1 VGQGFGLGVAVTL
14 FMKPFSNDGTL
25 SRARL
30 IGGSLAATA
39 ALGFPNI
46 ARAQSSTVRII
57 TYPTAVG
64 ALPLYA
70 VDKGFFKDAGIA
82 AEFPTMNSGAAILS
96 AVAGGSAEIGNA
108 NVGTVATAI
117 GKGLPFSVVADAAL
131 YTTKNPVTV
140 LITGQSAP
148 YQKAADLN
156 GKTLGVNGLGGL
168 MHAGLMAW
176 LDKNGGD
183 SKSVKFVELGFSV
196 MGPALEAGRVDATF
210 ISEPQLTAAK
220 ASKARVLA
228 KAFDAVGSQFSL
240 SAYTAS
246 KTWLASNPA
255 LAHSFRSVIERT
267 AKWAN
272 ENGHEAETLLA
283 QYMKIDPSVV
293 YATTQV
299 QYPTTLEASN
309 LQPVV
314 DVLTKYAFLPDHVD
328 ARTIM
333 TRV

>member
-1 VGQGFGLGVAVTL
+1 V
-14 FMKPFSNDGTL
+14 KYFSKGAAL
-25 SRARL
+25 SRGRM
-30 IGGSLAATA
+30 IGASLVATA
-39 ALGFPNI
+39 AFGFPNI
-46 ARAQSSTVRII
+46 ARAQSSTIRII

-70 VDKGFFKDAGIA
+70 ADKGFFKDAGIT

-117 GKGLPFSVVADAAL
+117 GKGLPFTVVTDAAL

-140 LITGQSAP
+140 LITGQNAP
-148 YQKAADLN
+148 YMKAADLT

-168 MHAGLMAW
+168 MHAGLMSW

-183 SKSVKFVELGFSV
+183 SKSVKFIELGFTL

-210 ISEPQLTAAK
+210 ISEPQLTEEKQA
-220 ASKARVLA
+220 KARVLA
-228 KAFDAVGSQFSL
+228 KAFDAVGNQFSL

-246 KTWLASNPA
+246 KSWISNDPK
-255 LAHSFRSVIERT
+255 LAHSFRTVIEHT

-272 ENGHEAETLLA
+272 DNEHEAETLLA
-283 QYMKIDPSVV
+283 QYMKLDPAVA
-293 YATTQV
+293 YATTPV
-299 QYPTTLEASN
+299 QYPTSLEASN

-314 DVLTKYAFLPDHVD
+314 DVLTKYAFLSDHVD

-333 TRV
+333 THV